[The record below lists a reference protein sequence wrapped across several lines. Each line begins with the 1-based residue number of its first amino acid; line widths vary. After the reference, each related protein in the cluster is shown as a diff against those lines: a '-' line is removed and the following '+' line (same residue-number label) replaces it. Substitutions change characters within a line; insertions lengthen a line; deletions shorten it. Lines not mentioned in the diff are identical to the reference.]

1 MKVIG
6 LTCNYLP
13 AEEVNHFPG
22 IFLMSDSSLLKDGKP
37 FFVPSFSNEITLRP
51 AAVIR
56 IHRLGKNIAKKF
68 ANRYYDAVT
77 VGFSLTA
84 EDLKRE
90 LTGKGLPAD
99 LATSFDGSAILG
111 DFVPVEE
118 AGSEPDAM
126 KISVECENEVI
137 DSFST
142 ENLNFDFDSIIEYIS
157 KYYTLKIGDIIY
169 TGFSGKSF
177 PVSIDKH
184 YRCTLN
190 GKPVLE
196 FKTK

>member
-13 AEEVNHFPG
+13 AEKVNHFPG

-37 FFVPSFSNEITLRP
+37 FFVPSFSNEIAIRP

-77 VGFSLTA
+77 IGFSLTA

-90 LTGKGLPAD
+90 LAKKRLPAD
-99 LATSFDGSAILG
+99 LAYSFDGSAILG

-118 AGSEPDAM
+118 VGSKPDGI
-126 KISVECENEVI
+126 KISIECENEVV

-142 ENLNFDFDSIIEYIS
+142 KDLNFDFDSIIEYIS
-157 KYYTLKIGDIIY
+157 KFYTLKIGDIIY
-169 TGFSGKSF
+169 TGCSGKSF
-177 PVSIDKH
+177 PVSINKH
-184 YRCTLN
+184 YRCMLN
-190 GKPVLE
+190 GNPVLE